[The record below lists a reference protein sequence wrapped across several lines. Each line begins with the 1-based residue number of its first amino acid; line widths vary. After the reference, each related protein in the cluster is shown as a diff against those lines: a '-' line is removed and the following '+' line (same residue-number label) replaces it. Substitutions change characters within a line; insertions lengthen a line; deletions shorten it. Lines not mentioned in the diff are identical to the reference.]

1 MCMLTIYRGV
11 PMRSGLSERV
21 TFLSTPEFKD
31 FLNSRA
37 SEKNISVAELIR
49 RQFQDENNEEE
60 EEAVVLSE
68 LIQQV
73 KLMTVKA
80 EKSLDKGLQAIEKA
94 IEEANR

>member
-1 MCMLTIYRGV
+1 
-11 PMRSGLSERV
+11 MRSGLSERV

-37 SEKNISVAELIR
+37 SEKQISVAELIR
-49 RQFQDENNEEE
+49 RQFQDEDNEE